1 MLARCGTIVLVFQ
14 RTFATITYHE
24 VSSLSISSYIPAM
37 IVSLAS
43 REVLKL
49 RDGFALKLTL
59 KRVRLDAEMGW
70 FGVLKWVVFGCSDEG
85 CGTLSDQ
92 ERLDFEKIMGNL
104 LSSRE
109 VQQGTLSDQGTEHG
123 TSKKIWEGY
132 IDFESDPWPH
142 VSATAKSRPS
152 DSLTIHQDLC
162 TLFPALGH
170 LQALHIGITIA
181 NYI

>member
-1 MLARCGTIVLVFQ
+1 MAGDTDQAFGTETKSEPYFWDKGQRCGTIVLVFQ

-49 RDGFALKLTL
+49 RI
-59 KRVRLDAEMGW
+59 EMGW

-85 CGTLSDQ
+85 CGLVAN
-92 ERLDFEKIMGNL
+92 RAIWL
-104 LSSRE
+104 LKLGLKH
-109 VQQGTLSDQGTEHG
+109 VVTLSDQGTEHG

-142 VSATAKSRPS
+142 ISATAKSRPS

-170 LQALHIGITIA
+170 LDS
-181 NYI
+181 